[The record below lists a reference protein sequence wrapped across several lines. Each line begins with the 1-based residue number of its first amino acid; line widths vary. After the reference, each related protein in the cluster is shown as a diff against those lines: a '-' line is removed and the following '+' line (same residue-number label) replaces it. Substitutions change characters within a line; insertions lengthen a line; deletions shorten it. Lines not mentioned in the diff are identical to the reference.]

1 MLKRATRDIDSAITG
16 ATALLLP
23 AQIHTLYMTPYE
35 TRSMREREDALACS
49 CLIGL
54 LHASLWSL
62 VKQVKT

>member
-1 MLKRATRDIDSAITG
+1 MLTRKTG
-16 ATALLLP
+16 TTALLLP
-23 AQIHTLYMTPYE
+23 AQIHTLYMTQISTTDRTPYE